1 MIGAKRPHLKVVR
14 RTVRSGFSLLEMLIV
29 IALFS
34 TLTVI
39 VSQTFISFSTLHR
52 RTANT
57 AVVGAEMRFAME
69 YMVRAARN
77 RELNYVSGP
86 LDPQDTVLH
95 LRDTSGAT
103 LDIGPRPGG
112 TSGDCKDATVAQCLA
127 VSVDGGATW
136 QPLTGKRVE
145 VTNFRVYPRP
155 VDSPFVAVSGAYPSN
170 TQPFV
175 TVTVGL
181 RYMSERVQEQAS
193 LEAQTTVSSR
203 MYAR

>member
-1 MIGAKRPHLKVVR
+1 MIGAKRRLRHP
-14 RTVRSGFSLLEMLIV
+14 GFSLLEMLIV

-52 RTANT
+52 RTANA

-69 YMVRAARN
+69 YIVRAARN
-77 RELNYVSGP
+77 RELNYLPGS
-86 LDPQDTVLH
+86 LNPQDTVLH
-95 LRDTSGAT
+95 LRDSTGAT

-127 VSVDGGATW
+127 VSVEGGATW

-145 VTNFRVYPRP
+145 LSHFHVYPRP
-155 VDSPFVAVSGAYPSN
+155 ADSPFVSVSGAYTSDI
-170 TQPFV
+170 QPFV
-175 TVTVGL
+175 TVGIGL
-181 RYMSERVQEQAS
+181 RYVSERVKEQAS

-203 MYAR
+203 IYAR